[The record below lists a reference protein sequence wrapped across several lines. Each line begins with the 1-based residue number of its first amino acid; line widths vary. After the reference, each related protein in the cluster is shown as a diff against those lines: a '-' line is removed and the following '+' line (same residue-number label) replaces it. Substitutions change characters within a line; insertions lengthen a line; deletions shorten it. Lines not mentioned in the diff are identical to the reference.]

1 MIYKFR
7 IISSEND
14 EFIRE
19 VAIDS
24 WTTFLDLHNF
34 LVEELGYEDGQM
46 TSFFITDQ
54 NWHKET
60 EITLIDMTDGHVPGI
75 KVMESTKLGELITEK
90 KQRLLYVFDQFAERA
105 LFLELF
111 EIGNGNIEIPQ
122 CIRRQGTPPPQFD
135 KDALENGDITEIDL
149 GELFGDN
156 ENNDEDEHTEHDDI
170 GNDDVIDEDDLF

>member
-19 VAIDS
+19 VGIDS
-24 WTTFLDLHNF
+24 QATFLDLHHF
-34 LVEELGYEDGQM
+34 LVDELGYEDGQM
-46 TSFFITDQ
+46 TSFFITDK

-60 EITLIDMTDGHVPGI
+60 EITLIDMTDGQMPGI

-111 EIGNGNIEIPQ
+111 EINDGNIETPK

-135 KDALENGDITEIDL
+135 TGAMADGDISEIDL
-149 GELFGDN
+149 GDLFND
-156 ENNDEDEHTEHDDI
+156 DEDDQHERDDL
-170 GNDDVIDEDDLF
+170 GNDDVIDEEDMF

>member
-24 WTTFLDLHNF
+24 SATFLDMHNF
-34 LVEELGYEDGQM
+34 LIEELSYEDGQM
-46 TSFFITDQ
+46 TSFFTTDK

-60 EITLIDMTDGHVPGI
+60 EVTLIDMTDGQMPGI

-111 EIGNGNIEIPQ
+111 EITDGNIEIPQ
-122 CIRRQGTPPPQFD
+122 CIRRQGTPPYQFD
-135 KDALENGDITEIDL
+135 KNAMENGDISEIDL
-149 GELFGDN
+149 GELFNDN
-156 ENNDEDEHTEHDDI
+156 ENDEESDNPEHDDI
-170 GNDDVIDEDDLF
+170 GNDDVIDEEDWF